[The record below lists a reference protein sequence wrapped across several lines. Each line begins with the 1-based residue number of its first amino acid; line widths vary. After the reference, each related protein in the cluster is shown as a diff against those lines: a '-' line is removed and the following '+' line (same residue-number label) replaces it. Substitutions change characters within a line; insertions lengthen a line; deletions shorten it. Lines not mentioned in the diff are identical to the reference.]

1 MGAGGAFTG
10 GEKLLAPPG
19 VRLFSVGVTDGAV
32 VVVVVLL
39 GAGVSLLL
47 EQAVSAPIVMIAPPP
62 MTNARRRVKRS
73 VFMFYPNPIPEL
85 RSDDRLRGRGRLDA
99 VVNIMPR
106 VEQIE
111 YESPRQCRPVLIT
124 VAADEPPVGW
134 RPRQTG
140 VCGWQPD
147 AASSSPL
154 GCVAESRSDARE
166 ADVVEPVEQR
176 GGHQVV

>member
-19 VRLFSVGVTDGAV
+19 VKLFSVGVTDGAV

-47 EQAVSAPIVMIAPPP
+47 EHAVSAPIVMIAPPP

-85 RSDDRLRGRGRLDA
+85 RSDDRLRGRRRLDA

-106 VEQIE
+106 VEQIA
-111 YESPRQCRPVLIT
+111 YESPSRRRPVPIT
-124 VAADEPPVGW
+124 GAADEVTL
-134 RPRQTG
+134 R
-140 VCGWQPD
+140 
-147 AASSSPL
+147 
-154 GCVAESRSDARE
+154 
-166 ADVVEPVEQR
+166 
-176 GGHQVV
+176 

>member
-1 MGAGGAFTG
+1 VGAGGAFTG

-62 MTNARRRVKRS
+62 MTNATRRVKRS

-85 RSDDRLRGRGRLDA
+85 RSNDRLRGRGRLDA
-99 VVNIMPR
+99 DVNMMPR
-106 VEQIE
+106 VEQIA
-111 YESPRQCRPVLIT
+111 YETQFPGRPVSSRAAEDQFRTAANLGSGGDAHELDGV
-124 VAADEPPVGW
+124 VA
-134 RPRQTG
+134 
-140 VCGWQPD
+140 
-147 AASSSPL
+147 
-154 GCVAESRSDARE
+154 
-166 ADVVEPVEQR
+166 VEQ
-176 GGHQVV
+176 GGRDQVV